1 MLAGTR
7 EACAQALSVT
17 TLRNGTRVV
26 LVTQPLADAT
36 SCVWDSPAAQPGA
49 PPITVVSGALTLA
62 VDLEA
67 ALASSTSEELPAPT
81 EIVVV
86 GSVAEREVMALLNRL
101 LDSRPPASR
110 TVGPAVMPREGGTE
124 RRLGAPGA
132 DAELH
137 LTLPLPDPVD
147 ARRTDLEVLWELL
160 PEVLAADFPGVQGRV
175 ESGQS
180 VLTVRVDPELADV
193 SLRRLRLALA
203 RLAAEPQLDETTVG
217 VARRRLTVRRAV
229 VLEDH
234 PGGAETVLGRLRS
247 SGLEGVREYLFGP
260 DGVTVDSVREAVG
273 GWLPRHPGAATLV
286 LPPRVF
292 NPRFAPGPI
301 NLRLESDLAVTIL
314 ERAVTPLSV
323 LVLRPVVLPDVDGA
337 LAATVL
343 ARLAAEL
350 RQGESSPGSI
360 QVHAAPLALE
370 IAAPGDAFPELVE
383 VLQRGLSRLDEDERV
398 VTSDP
403 QDARRRTLDLLAGVL
418 GLAHGDGVSP
428 VEVLRR
434 SNLAIGAVVP
444 DGEVGA
450 DALRK
455 LLSSE
460 SGLGSTEVGSLQAVP
475 RTRDVVAGRLST
487 LAVVVDIDPT
497 GGEAVEEVVEEII
510 RSRAAVQFTGAV
522 VEVLR
527 PLVPGRH
534 VVVVLITIEDALDR
548 LEAQVA
554 KAWPKLVGPVADA
567 ELESLRRRVAA
578 QSAARWSGATGRAR
592 RCAAVA
598 AGELSW
604 RAPADLEMAILGVG
618 PAEVADALVPSRD
631 LKALE
636 TAGAGVLPLPK

>member
-1 MLAGTR
+1 
-7 EACAQALSVT
+7 
-17 TLRNGTRVV
+17 
-26 LVTQPLADAT
+26 
-36 SCVWDSPAAQPGA
+36 
-49 PPITVVSGALTLA
+49 
-62 VDLEA
+62 
-67 ALASSTSEELPAPT
+67 
-81 EIVVV
+81 
-86 GSVAEREVMALLNRL
+86 
-101 LDSRPPASR
+101 
-110 TVGPAVMPREGGTE
+110 
-124 RRLGAPGA
+124 
-132 DAELH
+132 
-137 LTLPLPDPVD
+137 
-147 ARRTDLEVLWELL
+147 
-160 PEVLAADFPGVQGRV
+160 
-175 ESGQS
+175 
-180 VLTVRVDPELADV
+180 
-193 SLRRLRLALA
+193 
-203 RLAAEPQLDETTVG
+203 
-217 VARRRLTVRRAV
+217 
-229 VLEDH
+229 
-234 PGGAETVLGRLRS
+234 
-247 SGLEGVREYLFGP
+247 
-260 DGVTVDSVREAVG
+260 
-273 GWLPRHPGAATLV
+273 V